1 MTAATN
7 DPNLANNSQTVTTD
21 VATQADLSLT
31 KTTAAGPVLA
41 GDTLAYIRDRD
52 CVGDGIACEYRPAAV
67 VLVSERSA

>member
-41 GDTLAYIRDRD
+41 GDTLAYTIT
-52 CVGDGIACEYRPAAV
+52 VANAGPATLRPW
-67 VLVSERSA
+67 R